1 MYLLTPKP
9 LRACRL
15 SDIAPGVGNREALKG
30 IAGVRDNRSEE
41 SGRKG
46 ATMAGTKEVIQR

>member
-46 ATMAGTKEVIQR
+46 ATMAGTREVIQR